1 MTTRRVLVER
11 ANALL
16 GRGLRLLAVLCAAA
30 SVIFAMFAFIF
41 WDVDPMEG
49 RRRLELWRLAW
60 FGSGRDVTS
69 GEGVHFIAREVDG
82 IAFRTGVKNLGHLE
96 LRHCYA
102 WRNTEGR
109 PDQIVQLAQGGGVAG
124 SPLVIWNDDI
134 TDQQSGIFGMSPE
147 ALISVAKRGCVFEGA
162 SDDQF

>member
-1 MTTRRVLVER
+1 MTMWQVRAER
-11 ANALL
+11 AIVSLS
-16 GRGLRLLAVLCAAA
+16 RGLRLLAISGAAA
-30 SVIFAMFAFIF
+30 MVFFAMFAFIL

-49 RRRLELWRLAW
+49 RRRLEQWRLAW
-60 FGSGRDVTS
+60 FGSGSDVTA
-69 GEGVHFIAREVDG
+69 GDGVHFIAREVDG
-82 IAFRTGVKNLGHLE
+82 IAFRTGVKNLGGVE

-102 WRNTEGR
+102 WRNSEGR

-134 TDQQSGIFGMSPE
+134 TDQQSGIFGKSPE